1 MAETIN
7 GAFLCAENSSNPKG
21 SDKGPSVPED
31 IGKDTAK
38 LLLEEIYKVLVVR
51 KNNWISSKKIQFPG
65 LFNQMLK
72 GL

>member
-38 LLLEEIYKVLVVR
+38 LLLEEIYKVPVLRKLVGKV
-51 KNNWISSKKIQFPG
+51 IKKINFHITVK
-65 LFNQMLK
+65 LK
-72 GL
+72 C

>member
-38 LLLEEIYKVLVVR
+38 LLLEEIYKVPVLR
-51 KNNWISSKKIQFPG
+51 EASWQS
-65 LFNQMLK
+65 
-72 GL
+72 

>member
-38 LLLEEIYKVLVVR
+38 LLLEEIYKVPVLR
-51 KNNWISSKKIQFPG
+51 EASWQSYKKKSISI
-65 LFNQMLK
+65 LLLN
-72 GL
+72 